1 MKVNLFITLV
11 NSHDEI
17 KIKLKDFQNLKIPQN
32 LNNNII
38 NEEILKNEMEEKNYN
53 MKESN

>member
-32 LNNNII
+32 LNNNIL